1 MVILIG
7 GSSHVGKTLVSH
19 RLIKKYAYECLSLD
33 SLKEAFA
40 ATQIGNPG
48 TRNDYQMRYWMWPF
62 VAEVIKYALHNGR
75 NLIVEGCY
83 IPAEWAQSFS
93 ESELGEI
100 RCVFIIMSEGSLRDH
115 EDEVRSHASDIE
127 KRRNDYI
134 DIQRLVDCSR
144 EFKED
149 CLRTGTYYIEIAG
162 EYDEDSLA
170 DAVEAVIED
179 DDPKDGAIVL

>member
-19 RLIKKYAYECLSLD
+19 RLIKKYGYECLSLD
-33 SLKEAFA
+33 SLKEAFLK
-40 ATQIGNPG
+40 TQLGNPG
-48 TRNDYQMRYWMWPF
+48 ARGDFQMRYWMWPF
-62 VAEVIKYALHNGR
+62 AAEVIRHAIQNGR

-83 IPAEWAQSFS
+83 IPAEWAESFS
-93 ESELGEI
+93 ESELREI
-100 RCVFIIMSEGSLRDH
+100 RCVFIIMSENYLRTH
-115 EDEVRSHASDIE
+115 EVEVRNHASDIE

-134 DIQRLVDCSR
+134 DIERLINCSQ

-149 CLRTGTYYIEIAG
+149 CLRTGTYYIEIDG
-162 EYDEDSLA
+162 EYDDESLT

-179 DDPKDGAIVL
+179 TEPRDGGLVL